1 MNFLIELL
9 FPRRC
14 PVCDKPVDKMGRY
27 ICLKCR
33 KKVQYVKSPLCLKC
47 GKSVKDETQEF
58 CEDCRNS
65 NHIFDRGRALYE
77 YDSMKEAIYRFKY
90 RGRKEYAD
98 FFGKELAE
106 KLGEEIKGFK
116 ADAIVPVPLHKER
129 EKKRGY
135 NQAALVARSLGK
147 ELHIPVNENLIYRKK
162 ATLAQKNLKGK
173 ERQNNLKNA
182 FKIGQNDV
190 KLKTII
196 VVDDI
201 YTTGATMDEVSMC
214 LKSAGIQK
222 VYCISLAVG
231 SGM

>member
-27 ICLKCR
+27 ICRKCR

-58 CEDCRNS
+58 CEDCRNF

-147 ELHIPVNENLIYRKK
+147 ELHIPVNEKLIYRKK

-214 LKSAGIQK
+214 LKNAGIQK